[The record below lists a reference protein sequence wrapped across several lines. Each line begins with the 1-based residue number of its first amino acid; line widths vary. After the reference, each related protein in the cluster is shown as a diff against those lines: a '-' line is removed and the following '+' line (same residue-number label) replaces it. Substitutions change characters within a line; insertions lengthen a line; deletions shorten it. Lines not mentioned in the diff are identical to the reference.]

1 MRVVERP
8 GAGALCNF
16 KPAEL
21 QDVRRISLAGFPKH
35 LLFYEFKEKEI
46 LVLRVLYTWKACCEA
61 VTLARSKPRP
71 QNSLALPLI

>member
-21 QDVRRISLAGFPKH
+21 HDVRRISLAGFPKH
-35 LLFYEFKEKEI
+35 LLFYELKEKEKEKEI
-46 LVLRVLYTWKACCEA
+46 LVLRVLHG
-61 VTLARSKPRP
+61 ARDLE
-71 QNSLALPLI
+71 SLL